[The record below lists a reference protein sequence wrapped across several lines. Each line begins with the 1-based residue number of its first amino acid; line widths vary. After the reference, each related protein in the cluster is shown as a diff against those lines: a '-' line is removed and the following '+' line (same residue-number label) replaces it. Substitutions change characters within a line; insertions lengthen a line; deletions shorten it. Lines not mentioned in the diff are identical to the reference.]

1 MDIRREKMA
10 TKGNSFTFTKTEL
23 AKVKAREAQMT
34 PTQRRAA
41 SKALVEA
48 NSAANTPR
56 KRKKA

>member
-1 MDIRREKMA
+1 MA
-10 TKGNSFTFTKTEL
+10 TTKGKSFTFTKTEL